1 MSYELTMI
9 VSEHLT
15 CVKLDDIQNA
25 RSAHKCAQ
33 DMGVLRYFHT
43 EREDG
48 YGTP

>member
-25 RSAHKCAQ
+25 HFPRTNGRRT
-33 DMGVLRYFHT
+33 GVLRYFHT